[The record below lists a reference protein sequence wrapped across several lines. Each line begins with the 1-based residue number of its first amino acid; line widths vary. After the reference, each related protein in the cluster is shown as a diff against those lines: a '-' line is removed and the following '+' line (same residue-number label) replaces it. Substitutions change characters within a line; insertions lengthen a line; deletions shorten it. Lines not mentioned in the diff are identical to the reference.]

1 MCQFSFHSVCKN
13 DIRKVTLN
21 AIIQKYKK
29 KTNLTENVLDVC
41 VDSYISIP
49 FKKNFQYFF
58 RKRLFPD
65 STQKSQSNSCIQK
78 KDEIKIKTSLPSKC
92 SFPNFQ
98 VINCLRSNESLFRIH
113 VFTSFNQI
121 SKEPINMI
129 KDRNMLLI
137 RARRLVLYS

>member
-1 MCQFSFHSVCKN
+1 MYWTCALIHTFLFPLKKIFNTFSEKGCFPIQLKKA
-13 DIRKVTLN
+13 KVTP
-21 AIIQKYKK
+21 
-29 KTNLTENVLDVC
+29 V
-41 VDSYISIP
+41 
-49 FKKNFQYFF
+49 FK
-58 RKRLFPD
+58 
-65 STQKSQSNSCIQK
+65 K

-137 RARRLVLYS
+137 RARRLVLYSWIYQKRLISLITIYYLPN